1 VGRRSVWS
9 SPIRW
14 LAIAVE
20 NHDEAA
26 LGLGGRDHQRPALPG
41 GSTRRS
47 RSQARL
53 RCGRFLRGRFPAS
66 TIRLPTTRFRG
77 TNASTRHFARLREE
91 EIMRPVRPGLA
102 AALVAAAL
110 SAALFGA
117 DAARAADPVKI
128 RLSYVVPIANWA
140 SMLVEKKDL
149 AKHLGKSYQLEI
161 TRFAGTPPMITA
173 LAAGELEIADLTYP
187 TLPIAIE
194 NAGMDDLRVIADEFQ
209 DGNAG
214 FYSNEFMVLADGPI
228 RRIEDL
234 KGKAVATNAAGSAVD
249 IAMRAMLRKHG
260 LENRRDY
267 TIVEAPFPTMR
278 AMLAEKKVDLVP
290 AVLPFSLDPQ
300 LRKVGRTL
308 FDTKDAV
315 GVSQFSMW
323 IARKSFIDK
332 NRAALT
338 DMMEDSLRIVR
349 WYLEPSNH
357 KEAMEICARI
367 TKQPAERFDWVFT
380 NKDNY
385 RDANM
390 IPDLAA
396 LQRNVDLTRD
406 LGFIKASFDVNKF
419 ADLSVVQDAAKRL
432 K

>member
-1 VGRRSVWS
+1 MRLTRTG
-9 SPIRW
+9 PAAFA
-14 LAIAVE
+14 LASLSIAS
-20 NHDEAA
+20 
-26 LGLGGRDHQRPALPG
+26 LGA
-41 GSTRRS
+41 
-47 RSQARL
+47 
-53 RCGRFLRGRFPAS
+53 
-66 TIRLPTTRFRG
+66 
-77 TNASTRHFARLREE
+77 
-91 EIMRPVRPGLA
+91 
-102 AALVAAAL
+102 
-110 SAALFGA
+110 SAAT
-117 DAARAADPVKI
+117 AAEAVKI

-149 AKHLGKSYQLEI
+149 AKNLGKSYQLEI

-187 TLPIAIE
+187 TLPIAIQ

-228 RRIEDL
+228 KKIEDL
-234 KGKAVATNAAGSAVD
+234 KGRPVATNAAGSAVD
-249 IAMRAMLRKHG
+249 IAMRAMLRRHG
-260 LENRRDY
+260 LEDKRDY

-290 AVLPFSLDPQ
+290 AVLPFSLDPE
-300 LRKVGRTL
+300 LRKVGRPL

-323 IARKSFIDK
+323 VARKSFIEK

-349 WYLEPSNH
+349 WYLDPLNH

-367 TKQPAERFDWVFT
+367 TKQPAERFGWVFT

-385 RDANM
+385 RDPNM
-390 IPDLAA
+390 MPDLAA

-406 LGFIKASFDVNKF
+406 LGFIKASFDVSKF